1 MKKIVLVGGCFD
13 LLHFGHIH
21 FLKQAKSHGDCLV
34 VALESDE
41 NVRRMKGD
49 ARPIHTQAQR
59 KEMLESL
66 SFVDEVIALPP
77 MHDDRDYDE
86 LVSKLKPSVIAVT
99 EGDHIIEKKGK
110 QAQKVGARFV
120 VIPKIHTPSTSQ
132 LVKLLGLE

>member
-21 FLKQAKSHGDCLV
+21 FLKQAKSHGDWLV

-59 KEMLESL
+59 KEMLEAL
-66 SFVDEVIALPP
+66 SCINEVIALPP
-77 MHDDRDYDE
+77 NPQYDV
-86 LVSKLKPSVIAVT
+86 LVKTIHPSVIAVT
-99 EGDHIIEKKGK
+99 EGDPILEKKRV
-110 QAQKVGARFV
+110 QANSTGAKLV
-120 VIPKIHTPSTSQ
+120 IIPKIHTPSTSQ